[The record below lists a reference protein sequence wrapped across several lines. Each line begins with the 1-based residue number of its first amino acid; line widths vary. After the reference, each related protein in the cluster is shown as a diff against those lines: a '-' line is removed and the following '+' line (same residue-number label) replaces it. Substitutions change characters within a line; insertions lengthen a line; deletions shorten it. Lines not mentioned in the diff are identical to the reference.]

1 MINIAIDGPA
11 GAGKSTVAKLVAK
24 NLNILYL
31 DTGAMYRSVAY
42 YILNKNVSPDDTLLV
57 EKLLNEIDMDIK
69 YVNGEQNIYVNGE
82 NITPYIRENA
92 ISMAASTVSKIPKV
106 RIKLVSIQ
114 RQIASKTDCVL
125 DGRDIGSYVLP
136 DANLKIY
143 LTASPE
149 VRAKRR
155 YEELKKKNK
164 EEPYE
169 KLLKEICERDYQ
181 DMNRDFATLVV
192 AKDAISVDTSDL
204 TIQEVSDKILALCK
218 F

>member
-181 DMNRDFATLVV
+181 DMNRDFAPLVV

>member
-136 DANLKIY
+136 DANLKIF

-181 DMNRDFATLVV
+181 DMNRDFAPLVV